1 MSNVDSFGNTFDMWR
16 YYTATPWRGEEE
28 GGGGRTKAMDS
39 VTEVPGVNCLQTA
52 KNCSGEPEN
61 PRPDSW
67 DFK

>member
-1 MSNVDSFGNTFDMWR
+1 MSTVSGILLICGGIIPPPLGGVR
-16 YYTATPWRGEEE
+16 RR
-28 GGGGRTKAMDS
+28 GGGWGRTKAMDS